1 MYKDYWATR
10 TGDPYLAVQFE
21 IEFAEQLAE
30 QFAKV
35 RDSQFPE
42 GSYRLRKTKGPV
54 KLDTKRYKKGN
65 K

>member
-1 MYKDYWATR
+1 MDDLLK
-10 TGDPYLAVQFE
+10 E